1 MKDGVKMLD
10 AINPHWGYYETQI
23 GGYMRLRWGNYET

>member
-10 AINPHWGYYETQI
+10 AINPHWGIYETRI
-23 GGYMRLRWGNYET
+23 GAIMRPGLGDI